1 MRTQTKSY
9 LLAILAVLFWATV
22 ATAFKIA
29 LKDLDFIQFLF
40 IATLTASF
48 VLFVILVVQKKINR
62 LFKITTKDLFVTL
75 LLSVLNPTAYYLVLF
90 KAYSLLP
97 AQMAQSL
104 NYTWPI
110 ILVILSTIFLKQK
123 LKIKTI
129 ISFII
134 SFLGVL
140 VISFKGKFFV
150 QDDVSLFGVGLAV
163 GSSLIW
169 ASYWIF
175 NTKSKLDNIVKLFY
189 NFLFGTIIITLLMFI
204 FSEIPLNAS
213 LESLWAAIYSGVFEM
228 GLTFVVWN
236 LALKLTSQTS
246 KISNLIFM
254 SPFLSLIFI
263 SVILHERILISTIL
277 GLIIIITGIVID
289 KIRKK

>member
-1 MRTQTKSY
+1 MKKQTKAY
-9 LLAILAVLFWATV
+9 LLAILAVLFWSTV

-29 LKDLDFIQFLF
+29 LRSLDFIQFLF
-40 IATLTASF
+40 ISTLTASF
-48 VLFVILVVQKKINR
+48 VLFIILIIQKKVNLI
-62 LFKITTKDLFVTL
+62 FKITSRELLTTL
-75 LLSVLNPTAYYLVLF
+75 ILSVLNPTAYYLILF

-110 ILVILSTIFLKQK
+110 VLVVLSTIFLKQK
-123 LKIKTI
+123 LKLKTI

-140 VISFKGKFFV
+140 VISFKGKLFL
-150 QDDVSLFGVGLAV
+150 QDDINLTGVILAV

-189 NFLFGTIIITLLMFI
+189 NFLFGTIIIGLLMFI
-204 FSEIPLNAS
+204 FSKFIVNIS
-213 LESLWAAIYSGVFEM
+213 VESLLAAIYSGIFEM

-236 LALKLTSQTS
+236 LALKLTKETA
-246 KISNLIFM
+246 KISNLIFL
-254 SPFLSLIFI
+254 SPFISLIFI
-263 SVILHERILISTIL
+263 SLFLHEKVLISTII
-277 GLIIIITGIVID
+277 GLIIIILGIVID
-289 KIRKK
+289 KYNKK